1 MTKYAV
7 YDNQVFT
14 GVEREMD
21 APPVLSGKP
30 FREFYTVLY
39 PAPVYDPATQKLMG
53 RAPVADHGA
62 KTHSHVWQ
70 VADMTAE
77 ELAAKQKQ
85 DNAEASEATVKA
97 DAFFAQFTGMTP
109 AQLDTYID
117 NNASNLAGLRTVV
130 KRIAKIVL
138 IMAQRI
144 SDA

>member
-1 MTKYAV
+1 MARYAI

-14 GVEREMD
+14 GVEVEM
-21 APPVLSGKP
+21 ATLPTLTGKP

-62 KTHSHVWQ
+62 KTHSYVWQ
-70 VADMTAE
+70 VAAMTAE
-77 ELAAKQKQ
+77 ELTAKQKQ
-85 DNAEASEATVKA
+85 DNADASEAAVKA

-138 IMAQRI
+138 IMTQRI
-144 SDA
+144 S